1 MCIRDRLTALHLSGL
16 ATLTHTPSPMGFLGD
31 ILGRPKNESAY
42 LLIPTGFPSDSAT
55 IPNISKKAFTDVCT
69 FV

>member
-1 MCIRDRLTALHLSGL
+1 
-16 ATLTHTPSPMGFLGD
+16 MGFLGD

-69 FV
+69 VV